1 MTDEPYLV
9 TTKAHMSSVIEL
21 HELCF
26 ISDEQQNLHYAL
38 LDENCFSFLGG
49 CDEDGQPTGYTVV
62 RVQGKEAEGLWLGVR
77 ADRLNLKRNRSRKKG
92 LGRTLMLTA
101 MNEAR
106 SRGAEYASIYVSDVN
121 PTSAITI
128 KIHKKE
134 GFELF
139 KSSPDS
145 YINDDGKRVDFTIH
159 NLRMS
164 LMSIA
169 NRNDYDKKIFTCD
182 GEGTHSKVHFQYTPK
197 ISNVRPLVDGKLTA
211 VCPQCDRDVIYNG

>member
-1 MTDEPYLV
+1 MNYE
-9 TTKAHMSSVIEL
+9 
-21 HELCF
+21 CF
-26 ISDEQQNLHYAL
+26 FT
-38 LDENCFSFLGG
+38 DENCFSFLGG

-182 GEGTHSKVHFQYTPK
+182 GEGTHPKVFFRYTPK
-197 ISNVRPLVDGKLTA
+197 ISNVRELVNGELTA
-211 VCPQCDRDVIYNG
+211 VCPTCDKDIIHNG

>member
-1 MTDEPYLV
+1 
-9 TTKAHMSSVIEL
+9 MSSVIEL

-26 ISDEQQNLHYAL
+26 ISDEQSKLTYAL
-38 LDENCFSFLGG
+38 LDKNCFSLLGG
-49 CDEDGQPTGYTVV
+49 CDEDGKPTGYTVI

-77 ADRLNLKRNRSRKKG
+77 ADRLNLKRNRSRKKR
-92 LGRTLMLTA
+92 LGRTLMLSA

-121 PTSAITI
+121 PTSNITI
-128 KIHKKE
+128 KMHKKE
-134 GFELF
+134 GFKLF

-145 YINDDGKRVDFTIH
+145 YINDDGEIVDFTIH

-182 GEGTHSKVHFQYTPK
+182 GEGTHPKVFFQYTPK
-197 ISNVRPLVDGKLTA
+197 ISNVRPLVDGRLTA